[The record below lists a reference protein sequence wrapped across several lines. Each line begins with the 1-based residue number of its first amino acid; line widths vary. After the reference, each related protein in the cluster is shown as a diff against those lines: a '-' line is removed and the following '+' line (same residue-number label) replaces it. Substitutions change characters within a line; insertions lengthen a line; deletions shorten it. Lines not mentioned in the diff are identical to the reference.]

1 MLEPDLFVSLVV
13 NLLENARRAMEN
25 GGVIKIMLSM
35 TEDGCDLLI
44 QDTGCGIPKDKLV
57 HLTEAFYR
65 IDKARSR
72 SFGGAGLGLSLCD
85 RIAKIHNG
93 SLLIES
99 EAGVGTSVKVQIR
112 GGRK

>member
-1 MLEPDLFVSLVV
+1 M
-13 NLLENARRAMEN
+13 
-25 GGVIKIMLSM
+25 
-35 TEDGCDLLI
+35 LI

-57 HLTEAFYR
+57 HITEAFYR

-93 SLLIES
+93 SLSIES
-99 EAGVGTSVKVQIR
+99 EVGVGTVVKVQIR
-112 GGRK
+112 GGRYEKVFMGIWSIYHDFMHWFWTVFFRILFFQVF